1 MQLLPEQTAAMEQ
14 KDNPKEFPDVS
25 QKLAAPKK
33 LSAFEKERQAA
44 LAKQQRAEA
53 EDAAALRDF
62 EQAFAAREGDDDDDD
77 FPPHLGGGRGPPTG
91 PRGPGMGY
99 GAPGGKYGMP
109 PGGPRSGPGS
119 LGALPGPPP
128 PSLKRKRALDEMRE
142 AQEARREQEI
152 LEFGDSKN
160 DPRGNSQ
167 LSARDEVQD
176 LDAPRPPIQLSSL
189 PPNMSSEEV
198 QALLRD
204 RLKVHSVRFL
214 PPAGPVLNAKR
225 SISAIA
231 TLSSEV
237 STSQIDA
244 AVSALKD
251 KYLGCGFYLSISRHL
266 SSAALHPSMATNI
279 GAQSTEPFGAETP
292 RDQQRFSMRNA
303 PPPMDQRGF
312 APPESYDTPMRR
324 GHGANSQPDA
334 RVSVRPPFEIEAI
347 KAIHTV
353 VDKLLLESD
362 PERALETE
370 AMLMAL
376 PEVQKDERFA
386 FLYDSRSPAGVY
398 YRFLLWGPEEQD
410 DEIRAMKQR
419 EQVVE
424 RIHEDVDI
432 NWLPPFSQV
441 PFPDLKSLEQ
451 VVTDI
456 DYNSSDEESD
466 DEGGDRQFN
475 SGRDGD
481 VATNANEKKHLTP
494 PQRARLVY
502 LLSRLPTSNARLRK
516 GDVARVTNFAIS
528 HAGHGA
534 EEIVDLLLL
543 NVEKPFSYSLASKY
557 EDSEQEQDEED
568 MYEPGDDLLALDS
581 LAPPPQRDDKRDDDP
596 SNAKLIALYLI
607 SDVLSASSTAGA
619 RNAWKYRQLFESGFK
634 AQKTFEHLGKL
645 DKELAW
651 GRLKYDQWKRK
662 VGVVFGI
669 WEGWS
674 VFSSDVHEELK
685 ETFFEPPMTE
695 EEKAAALVQEQRE
708 EKRKQEEK
716 WMSKFKSVANAGSPV
731 GSASPAPTPA
741 ARIQETVAED
751 VDGAP
756 LDDLDSAPLD
766 DIDGA
771 PMGDVDGMP
780 LDDGVPMG
788 GLDGAA
794 DERAAAPSA
803 NDKGGLSVPGTKAN
817 GKPQAGPRKRMRAE
831 DMFADSDDE

>member
-1 MQLLPEQTAAMEQ
+1 MEE
-14 KDNPKEFPDVS
+14 KNHPKEFPDVS

-33 LSAFEKERQAA
+33 LSQFEKERQAA
-44 LAKQQRAEA
+44 QAKQQRAEA

-62 EQAFAAREGDDDDDD
+62 EESFAAGDDDDE
-77 FPPHLGGGRGPPTG
+77 FPPRLTGGRGPPSG

-99 GAPGGKYGMP
+99 GGPGGRYGMP

-119 LGALPGPPP
+119 LGPLPGPPP

-142 AQEARREQEI
+142 AQEARREQEM
-152 LEFGDSKN
+152 LEYGDSRS
-160 DPRGNSQ
+160 DSRGSPHVAG
-167 LSARDEVQD
+167 LDEGQD
-176 LDAPRPPIQLSSL
+176 LDAPRPTIQLSSL
-189 PPNMSSEEV
+189 PPNMSTEEV

-214 PPAGPVLNAKR
+214 PPGGPGSNVRR
-225 SISAIA
+225 SMSAIA
-231 TLSSEV
+231 TLSSEI
-237 STSQIDA
+237 STAQIDA

-251 KYLGCGFYLSISRHL
+251 KYLGCGFSLSILRHL
-266 SSAALHPSMATNI
+266 SSTALHPSMTGNVA
-279 GAQSTEPFGAETP
+279 APSTEPFGADKP
-292 RDQQRFSMRNA
+292 RDQPRFSMRNA
-303 PPPMDQRGF
+303 PPPIDQRGF
-312 APPESYDTPMRR
+312 APPDSYDASVRS
-324 GHGANSQPDA
+324 GHGANTQQDA
-334 RVSVRPPFEIEAI
+334 RVFVRPPSEIQAI

-353 VDKLLLESD
+353 VDQLLLESD
-362 PERALETE
+362 PERAVEME

-376 PEVQKDERFA
+376 PQVQKDERFA

-398 YRFLLWGPEEQD
+398 YRYLLWEPEER
-410 DEIRAMKQR
+410 DERSR
-419 EQVVE
+419 EMARRDPGAE
-424 RIHEDVDI
+424 KIYEDVPI
-432 NWLPPFSQV
+432 SWAPPHSQV

-456 DYNSSDEESD
+456 DYNSSEEESD

-475 SGRDGD
+475 SGRDGELAPE
-481 VATNANEKKHLTP
+481 VNEKKHLTP
-494 PQRARLVY
+494 LQLARLVH

-534 EEIVDLLLL
+534 EEIVDLCLL

-568 MYEPGDDLLALDS
+568 EYEPGADISALES
-581 LAPPPQRDDKRDDDP
+581 PAPQPRRDDKRDEDP
-596 SNAKLIALYLI
+596 SNAKLIALYVI
-607 SDVLSASSTAGA
+607 SDILSASSTAGA

-651 GRLKYDQWKRK
+651 GRLKAEQWKRK

-674 VFSSDVHEELK
+674 VFSSEVQEELK
-685 ETFFEPPMTE
+685 QSFFEPPLTE
-695 EEKAAALVQEQRE
+695 EEKAAALAEEQRE
-708 EKRKQEEK
+708 EKKRQEDK
-716 WMSKFKSVANAGSPV
+716 WMGKFKRVGQADSSA
-731 GSASPAPTPA
+731 GSASPAPAPMVI
-741 ARIQETVAED
+741 RQESVVED

-756 LDDLDSAPLD
+756 LDDV
-766 DIDGA
+766 DGA
-771 PMGDVDGMP
+771 PLEDINGAPMDDVDGLPM
-780 LDDGVPMG
+780 DDGVDGAPMG

-794 DERAAAPSA
+794 DEMPA
-803 NDKGGLSVPGTKAN
+803 NAKPEGKDGFSMPATKTNSKA
-817 GKPQAGPRKRMRAE
+817 GGPRKRMRAE
-831 DMFADSDDE
+831 DMFADSDEE